1 MINQNQIPENYV
13 NRQMDDAFHTVGA
26 LFSRE
31 SELVT
36 VAPNDK
42 VEDAL
47 RIMLNN
53 RFSQIPVVGEGEC
66 RGIVSFHSISRRLLG
81 LTGQQLAL
89 DALKVMDVMATPHYI
104 SSTDTIDDLYARIE
118 THEALL
124 VGSSSDLEAVITPFD
139 LLKRLTEIAGPFI
152 LAQEIELALRQF
164 IRLAVPK
171 DELEEYIERAL
182 YRDRPSEEAPSPGDY
197 DLEELTFEE
206 IERIVTN
213 GDNFRV
219 IGPHLGE
226 RIVVRS
232 RLLNIRS
239 IRNDIMHHKSL
250 KTSIE
255 HYDDLVDTRN
265 FLLERIRLMQR
276 FDR

>member
-1 MINQNQIPENYV
+1 MNEKP
-13 NRQMDDAFHTVGA
+13 
-26 LFSRE
+26 
-31 SELVT
+31 
-36 VAPNDK
+36 
-42 VEDAL
+42 VE
-47 RIMLNN
+47 
-53 RFSQIPVVGEGEC
+53 
-66 RGIVSFHSISRRLLG
+66 
-81 LTGQQLAL
+81 
-89 DALKVMDVMATPHYI
+89 
-104 SSTDTIDDLYARIE
+104 
-118 THEALL
+118 
-124 VGSSSDLEAVITPFD
+124 VIADEFD

-164 IRLAVPK
+164 IRVAGPK

-232 RLLNIRS
+232 RLLIIRS

-265 FLLERIRLMQR
+265 FLLDRIRLMQR